1 MEHRNQDSLN
11 KDNRMIAI
19 KVTQLHERC
28 PELTFL
34 SSVKIGQGLG
44 GGGDRQCKRSF
55 YNGRMKHNDH
65 LFIGGAG
72 WSGEYHAGC
81 TSQIP
86 GYGCNLEA
94 P

>member
-44 GGGDRQCKRSF
+44 GGGGIDSVK
-55 YNGRMKHNDH
+55 DH
-65 LFIGGAG
+65 FIMV
-72 WSGEYHAGC
+72 E
-81 TSQIP
+81 
-86 GYGCNLEA
+86 
-94 P
+94 